1 MEAFNQNQIVLVSI
15 NDLTAL
21 MEKTFAKC
29 MEENSRENLADK
41 QELKPLSY
49 WLKKKNLDRTTVWR
63 WEQEGKIRLTRIGRK
78 IYASEETFSNFGSIK
93 RIKESEDNR

>member
-41 QELKPLSY
+41 QELKPLGY
-49 WLKKKNLDRTTVWR
+49 WLEKKNLDRTTVWR
-63 WEQEGKIRLTRIGRK
+63 WEHDGKIKLTRIGRK
-78 IYASEETFSNFGSIK
+78 IYASEETFSNFG
-93 RIKESEDNR
+93 KER

>member
-49 WLKKKNLDRTTVWR
+49 WLAKKNLDRSTIWR

-78 IYASEETFSNFGSIK
+78 IYASEETFSNFG
-93 RIKESEDNR
+93 KEG